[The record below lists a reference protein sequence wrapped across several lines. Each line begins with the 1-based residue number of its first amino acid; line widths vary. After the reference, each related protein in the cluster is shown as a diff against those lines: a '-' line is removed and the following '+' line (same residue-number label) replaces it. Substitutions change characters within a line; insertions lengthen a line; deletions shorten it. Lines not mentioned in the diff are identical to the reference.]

1 MIRNRETRNKVRKP
15 APSTIYTIRTL
26 IGVSL
31 FALLFVGTAAAQNAG
46 NDDPLIPG
54 RQRND
59 DQPKNVKEYLA
70 KQRAEK
76 LKKDH
81 EELLKRGDEVI
92 VLTDQLEQAF
102 TRSNALSSADRTKL
116 ESLEKLVT
124 KIRRGL
130 GGDDDDESELPD
142 EGGVVATK
150 EKEPGTLEEAFI
162 ALKERTTRL
171 VDELKK
177 TTRFTVSAVAIQT
190 SNSVL
195 KVVKF
200 LRLRK

>member
-1 MIRNRETRNKVRKP
+1 MLNVSPKTIETVW
-15 APSTIYTIRTL
+15 S
-26 IGVSL
+26 
-31 FALLFVGTAAAQNAG
+31 FAGLTAVVLLFLTAPALAQTAA
-46 NDDPLIPG
+46 NDDSLIPG

-76 LKKDH
+76 AKKDH

-92 VLTDQLEQAF
+92 ELTGQLEQAF
-102 TRSNALSSADRTKL
+102 SRSNGLSASDRSKL

-124 KIRRGL
+124 KIRRSL
-130 GGDDDDESELPD
+130 GGDDDEEKEPPDES
-142 EGGVVATK
+142 VTVATR
-150 EKEPGTLEEAFI
+150 EKEPGTLEEAFT
-162 ALKERTTRL
+162 ALKQRTSRL

-177 TTRFTVSAVAIQT
+177 TTRFTVSALAIQS

-195 KVVKF
+195 KVVRF

>member
-1 MIRNRETRNKVRKP
+1 MLNFSPKTFETVW
-15 APSTIYTIRTL
+15 S
-26 IGVSL
+26 
-31 FALLFVGTAAAQNAG
+31 FAGLAAIVLLFLTAPALAQTAA
-46 NDDPLIPG
+46 NDDSLIPG

-76 LKKDH
+76 AKKDH

-92 VLTDQLEQAF
+92 ELTGQLEQAF
-102 TRSNALSSADRTKL
+102 SRSNGLSAADRSKL

-124 KIRRGL
+124 KIRRSL
-130 GGDDDDESELPD
+130 GGDDDEENEPPDES
-142 EGGVVATK
+142 GTVATK
-150 EKEPGTLEEAFI
+150 EKEPGTLEEAFT
-162 ALKERTTRL
+162 ALKQRTSRL

-177 TTRFTVSAVAIQT
+177 TTRFTVSALAIQS

-195 KVVKF
+195 KVVRF

>member
-1 MIRNRETRNKVRKP
+1 MLNVSPKTIETVWSFAGLTALVLFFLTAP
-15 APSTIYTIRTL
+15 AL
-26 IGVSL
+26 
-31 FALLFVGTAAAQNAG
+31 AQTAA
-46 NDDPLIPG
+46 NDDSLIPG

-76 LKKDH
+76 AKKDH

-92 VLTDQLEQAF
+92 ELTGQLEQAF
-102 TRSNALSSADRTKL
+102 SRSNGLSASDRSKL

-124 KIRRGL
+124 KIRRSLG
-130 GGDDDDESELPD
+130 GGDDEEKEPPD
-142 EGGVVATK
+142 EGVTVATR
-150 EKEPGTLEEAFI
+150 EKEPGTLEEAFT
-162 ALKERTTRL
+162 ALKQRTSRL

-177 TTRFTVSAVAIQT
+177 TTRFTVSALAIQS

-195 KVVKF
+195 KVVRF